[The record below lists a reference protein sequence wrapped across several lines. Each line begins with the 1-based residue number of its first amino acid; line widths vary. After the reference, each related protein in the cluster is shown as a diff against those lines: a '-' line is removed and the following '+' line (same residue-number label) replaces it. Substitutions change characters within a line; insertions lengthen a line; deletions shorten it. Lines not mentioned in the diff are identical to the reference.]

1 MNGAFGMIGGIGG
14 LLVAAGMDLHKQLS
28 YEKKQWMLDEM
39 EGRHEKDYDTR
50 MMRIRVKNYYKTI
63 QYKTVNAKGRHI
75 GSYYGAPKWARLQ
88 WFKDHLD
95 EIKYMP
101 YDQLALENAVG
112 ITEERWLAWCR
123 KQ

>member
-14 LLVAAGMDLHKQLS
+14 LLVAAGMDLHKQLN

-39 EGRHEKDYDTR
+39 KGRHEKDYDTR
-50 MMRIRVKNYYKTI
+50 MMRIRVENYYKTI
-63 QYKTVNAKGRHI
+63 QYETVNAKSRHI
-75 GSYYGAPKWARLQ
+75 GGYHGSPEWARLQ

-95 EIKYMP
+95 ENKYLP

>member
-14 LLVAAGMDLHKQLS
+14 LLVAAGMDLHKQLG

-39 EGRHEKDYDTR
+39 KGRHEKDYDTR
-50 MMRIRVKNYYKTI
+50 MMRIRVENYYKTI
-63 QYKTVNAKGRHI
+63 QYEAVNAKGKHI
-75 GSYYGAPKWARLQ
+75 GGYHGNMKQRRLQ

>member
-1 MNGAFGMIGGIGG
+1 MIGGVGG
-14 LLVAAGMDLHKQLS
+14 LLVATGMDFHKQLQ
-28 YEKKQWMLDEM
+28 YEKKRWMLDEM
-39 EGRHEKDYDTR
+39 KGRHEKDYNTR
-50 MMRIRVKNYYKTI
+50 MMRIRVEKYYDEIK
-63 QYKTVNAKGRHI
+63 YKTVNAKGRHI
-75 GSYYGAPKWARLQ
+75 GSYHGNMKQMRLQ

-95 EIKYMP
+95 ETKRMP